1 MSLDWSSVRQKVV
14 EWGII
19 ALLGFAAG
27 AYAEF
32 QRMKIQL
39 AQDEVYIDLLW
50 KQQK

>member
-1 MSLDWSSVRQKVV
+1 MKLDWDSVRQKAV

-32 QRMKIQL
+32 QRMKVEM
-39 AQDEVYIDLLW
+39 AQHEVYIDLLW

>member
-1 MSLDWSSVRQKVV
+1 MSLDWNSVRQKVV

-32 QRMKIQL
+32 QRMKVEL
-39 AQDEVYIDLLW
+39 AQHEVYIDLLW
-50 KQQK
+50 KQR